1 MKTLKK
7 YVVMLAVGLVVT
19 GGSLLGWILLTWE
32 RVYNDVPQPQLTVS
46 TDPDVIAR
54 GRYLARGPAH
64 CSICHVGSL
73 EEMVRS
79 DAGEE
84 IPMRGGMPFPI
95 GPIAVLYTANLTPDA
110 DTGIGRYTDGELF
123 RLLRH
128 NVKPNGRAS
137 IAPLMP
143 FANMADDD
151 LVAIV
156 SYLRSAAPVR
166 HQVPAPR
173 WTFLGKTIAAV
184 LRPAALQPV
193 VGHTPPASAPP
204 QSPTVERGAYLANSV
219 SNCMACH
226 SPIDRT
232 TGALTGPAFSGN
244 PEGEPSSIDPNVVLR
259 APNLTRDPTGVLG
272 RIHDEEGW
280 VGRFRAGRVISES
293 IMPWGPFSRMSEED
307 LRAIY
312 RYLKSLDPV
321 VSDVGPIVER
331 VTR

>member
-1 MKTLKK
+1 MNRLKK
-7 YVVMLAVGLVVT
+7 YFVMLVVGLVVAGGALT
-19 GGSLLGWILLTWE
+19 GWVLLTWE
-32 RVYNDVPQPQLTVS
+32 RLYDEVPYPQLTAT

-64 CSICHVGSL
+64 CSICHVASL
-73 EEMVRS
+73 EEMVRA

-84 IPMRGGMPFPI
+84 IPMQGGMDFPI
-95 GPIAVLYTANLTPDA
+95 GPLAVLYTANLTPDVS
-110 DTGIGRYTDGELF
+110 TGIGRYTDRELF

-156 SYLRSAAPVR
+156 SYLRTTAPVR
-166 HQVPAPR
+166 HDVPAPR
-173 WTFLGKTIAAV
+173 WTILGKTISALA
-184 LRPAALQPV
+184 RPTALQPV
-193 VGHTPPASAPP
+193 VGHTPPSSAPP
-204 QSPTVERGAYLANSV
+204 QGATIERGAYLANSV

-244 PEGEPSSIDPNVVLR
+244 PEGELSTIDPNVMLR
-259 APNLTRDPTGVLG
+259 APNLTRDPTGILG
-272 RIHDEEGW
+272 RVQDEEVW
-280 VGRFRAGRVISES
+280 VGRFRAGRLVPES
-293 IMPWGPFSRMSEED
+293 IMPWGPFSRMSDDD
-307 LRAIY
+307 LRALY

-321 VSDVGPIVER
+321 VSDVGPVVER
-331 VTR
+331 VKN